1 MPGVGS
7 NEAEEVGS
15 ALQKVS
21 QTMSTETSQ
30 LVNAIANLEL
40 DLEDAK
46 RTNVRLTIQEKL
58 LSAEVDDKAG
68 KISDLCAEREAET
81 QKRELAE
88 YEVKKIMED
97 LTKLSA
103 EFKTLKKSGSPK
115 ESNSMESNAS
125 PRDALVKVGQPILS
139 ASLDF

>member
-46 RTNVRLTIQEKL
+46 RTNVRLTIREKL
-58 LSAEVDDKAG
+58 LSADVDDKTG

-88 YEVKKIMED
+88 DEVKKIMED

-103 EFKTLKKSGSPK
+103 EFKALKKNGSPTESSSK
-115 ESNSMESNAS
+115 EGSAS
-125 PRDALVKVGQPILS
+125 PRDVLVKVS
-139 ASLDF
+139 